1 LQLLAACVTV
11 NVRPAIVSVP
21 VRCELLVLGATL
33 KLTEPPP
40 EPVAPPVTVIHDAL
54 LTPVQVHPDVVVT
67 VDVPVPPP
75 SSTDWL
81 DGEIE
86 KAHAA
91 PACVTANVW
100 PAIETVP
107 VRDCVVLLAV
117 TLTPTV
123 PLPLPLAP
131 LVTVS
136 QAV

>member
-1 LQLLAACVTV
+1 LAACVTV

-33 KLTEPPP
+33 KLTAPPP
-40 EPVAPPVTVIHDAL
+40 EPVAPPVTVIHDVL
-54 LTPVQVHPDVVVT
+54 LTPVQLHPDVVVT
-67 VDVPVPPP
+67 VDAPVPPP
-75 SSTDWL
+75 ATMDWL
-81 DGEIE
+81 EGEIE
-86 KAHAA
+86 NAHDV
-91 PACVTANVW
+91 PDCVTVRVR
-100 PAIETVP
+100 PAIVTVP

-117 TLTPTV
+117 TLTLTV